1 MSFGFEDYVLLWHS
15 LSKLLYLF
23 MHMYPFMLN
32 LELVGYNSVP
42 VELNGIIIISDKL
55 GEI

>member
-1 MSFGFEDYVLLWHS
+1 MSYVFEDYVLLWHS

-42 VELNGIIIISDKL
+42 VKLNGIIIISDKL